1 MKKINKKTINKFGEH
16 YLLGV
21 DADGVKHYLKKPSF
35 DCGWYWGF
43 GYIHTFT
50 NNNKPELSRDIS
62 RHYHFNSFEKNS
74 DMFDGIKKAFISFVL
89 DDDELWKLC
98 ELMKTAY
105 ILRDYSDTLNRGGA
119 NYTANPCRE
128 IIKNDDEYNRINKTV
143 LPAIFEQ
150 VKKLLTEN

>member
-1 MKKINKKTINKFGEH
+1 MKKISKKTINRFGEH
-16 YLLGV
+16 YLLGI
-21 DADGVKHYLKKPSF
+21 DADGVKHYLEKPSF

-50 NNNKPELSRDIS
+50 NNNAPEKSRDIS
-62 RHYHFNSFEKNS
+62 HHYHFKNFAKNG
-74 DMFDGIKKAFISFVL
+74 MYDGIKSAFVSFVL
-89 DDDELWKLC
+89 DDKELWTLC

-105 ILRDYSDTLNRGGA
+105 IMREYADTLYRGGA
-119 NYTANPCRE
+119 HYTTNPCKDL
-128 IIKNDDEYNRINKTV
+128 IKNDDEYNRINKVV

>member
-1 MKKINKKTINKFGEH
+1 MKKISKKTINKFGEH

-43 GYIHTFT
+43 GYIRTFT

-62 RHYHFNSFEKNS
+62 RHYHFNSFEKNCN
-74 DMFDGIKKAFISFVL
+74 MFDGIKKAFVAFVL
-89 DDDELWKLC
+89 DDGELWTLC

-105 ILRDYSDTLNRGGA
+105 ILRDYADTLHGGGA
-119 NYTANPCRE
+119 HYDTNPCKD
-128 IIKNDDEYNRINKTV
+128 IIKNDDEYNRINNVV
-143 LPAIFEQ
+143 LPAIFDQ
-150 VKKLLTEN
+150 VKKLLAGD